1 MKDNLKYNLPT
12 YSALISDESEGVF
25 VISLVDAPATET
37 NWMCFKEQENIQEN
51 VKFSIVNEDEHILA
65 GVVMVADKPIYRIAP
80 DGTEFYIVFS
90 KDVIKRMAEKMLDDN
105 TFNNIDIQ
113 HDGNIIPR
121 DKVKLVELFIA
132 DEAKG
137 IKPNYLD
144 VPDGSLLANYKIY
157 DEQLWQMAKSGALN
171 GFSLEGVF
179 STLRLPEQNKN
190 TKNTKNNKHTK
201 MSKIKEMLKSILV
214 QLGEVNTDKGILTYD
229 GNLAPGV
236 EVKNED
242 GSKPADGEYK
252 LEDGKVIVVKDGY
265 VDEVREIE
273 NETIKEKPKGKEE
286 KSAEMAEEKPQEKP
300 ASEMPEKKPEEKP
313 NEVEELK
320 KLVDEHAALLKEL
333 SDRLSALEELVK
345 ELNETP
351 AVEPIEQE
359 FSKHFK
365 SKNRAC
371 EYANA
376 LRK

>member
-1 MKDNLKYNLPT
+1 MKGNLEDNLKYNLPT

-37 NWMCFKEQENIQEN
+37 NWMCFKEQEN
-51 VKFSIVNEDEHILA
+51 VKFSVVNEDEHILA

-80 DGTEFYIVFS
+80 DGTEYYIVFS

-190 TKNTKNNKHTK
+190 TKNNKHTK

-214 QLGEVNTDKGILTYD
+214 QLGEVATDKGILTYD
-229 GNLAPGV
+229 GNLVPGV

-252 LEDGKVIVVKDGY
+252 VGEDKVIVLKDGC
-265 VDEVREIE
+265 VDEIREME
-273 NETIKEKPKGKEE
+273 EELAEEKPQENPA
-286 KSAEMAEEKPQEKP
+286 SEKPQEKP
-300 ASEMPEKKPEEKP
+300 ANEKPNEKPEEKSS
-313 NEVEELK
+313 EVEELK
-320 KLVDEHAALLKEL
+320 KLVDEQAALLKEL
-333 SDRLSALEELVK
+333 DDRLKALEDLVK

-359 FSKHFK
+359 FSKQIKH
-365 SKNRAC
+365 KNRAC

>member
-1 MKDNLKYNLPT
+1 MNQNIPT
-12 YSALISDESEGVF
+12 YSAIISDDNEGIL

-37 NWMCFKEQENIQEN
+37 NWMCFKEQENI
-51 VKFSIVNEDEHILA
+51 KFSIVNEDEHILA

-90 KDVIKRMAEKMLDDN
+90 KDVIKRMAEKMLSDN

-113 HDGNIIPR
+113 HDGNIIPH

-157 DEQLWQMAKSGALN
+157 DEQLWQMAKSGELN

-179 STLRLPEQNKN
+179 TTVRYEQN
-190 TKNTKNNKHTK
+190 KNNKHTK

-229 GNLAPGV
+229 GDLAVGV

-252 LEDGKVIVVKDGY
+252 LEDDKVIIVKDGF
-265 VDEVREIE
+265 VDE
-273 NETIKEKPKGKEE
+273 IKEVEVDVIE
-286 KSAEMAEEKPQEKP
+286 EMADEKPQDNVEDKP
-300 ASEMPEKKPEEKP
+300 QDKVEEKP

-320 KLVDEHAALLKEL
+320 KLIDEHTSLLKEL
-333 SDRLSALEELVK
+333 GDRLKTLEDLVK

-359 FSKHFK
+359 FTKQCK

>member
-37 NWMCFKEQENIQEN
+37 NWMCFKEQENVQEN

-80 DGTEFYIVFS
+80 DGAEYYIVFS
-90 KDVIKRMAEKMLDDN
+90 KDVIKRMAEKMLADN

-190 TKNTKNNKHTK
+190 TKDTKNNKHTK

-214 QLGEVNTDKGILTYD
+214 QLGEVATDKGILTYD
-229 GNLAPGV
+229 GNLVPGV

-252 LEDGKVIVVKDGY
+252 VGEDKVIVLKDGC
-265 VDEVREIE
+265 VDEIREME
-273 NETIKEKPKGKEE
+273 EELAEEKPKEKP
-286 KSAEMAEEKPQEKP
+286 AEEKPQEKP
-300 ASEMPEKKPEEKP
+300 ANEKPEEKPEEKP
-313 NEVEELK
+313 NEVEEMK
-320 KLVDEHAALLKEL
+320 KLVDEHTELLKAL
-333 SDRLSALEELVK
+333 DDRLKALEDLVK

-359 FSKHFK
+359 FSKQIKH
-365 SKNRAC
+365 KNRAC

>member
-1 MKDNLKYNLPT
+1 MNQNIPT
-12 YSALISDESEGVF
+12 YSAIISDDNEGIL

-37 NWMCFKEQENIQEN
+37 NWMCFKEQDNI
-51 VKFSIVNEDEHILA
+51 KFSIVNEDEHILA

-113 HDGNIIPR
+113 HDGNIIPH

-157 DEQLWQMAKSGALN
+157 DEQLWQMAKSGELN

-179 STLRLPEQNKN
+179 TTVRYEQN
-190 TKNTKNNKHTK
+190 KNNKHTK

-229 GNLAPGV
+229 GNLAVGV

-252 LEDGKVIVVKDGY
+252 LEDDKVIVVKDGF
-265 VDEVREIE
+265 VDE
-273 NETIKEKPKGKEE
+273 IKEVEDDVIE
-286 KSAEMAEEKPQEKP
+286 EMADEKPQDNVEDKP
-300 ASEMPEKKPEEKP
+300 QDKAEEKP

-320 KLVDEHAALLKEL
+320 KLIDEHTSLLKDL
-333 SDRLSALEELVK
+333 GDRLKALEDLVK

-359 FSKHFK
+359 FTKQSK

-376 LRK
+376 LRN

>member
-1 MKDNLKYNLPT
+1 MKDKLPIYN
-12 YSALISDESEGVF
+12 ALISDDNEGIF

-37 NWMCFKEQENIQEN
+37 NWMCFKEQENI
-51 VKFSIVNEDEHILA
+51 KFSIVNEDEHILA

-80 DGTEFYIVFS
+80 DGTEYYIVFS

-157 DEQLWQMAKSGALN
+157 DDELWNMAKSGVLN

-179 STLRLPEQNKN
+179 STIRYEHNKN
-190 TKNTKNNKHTK
+190 IKHNK

-214 QLGEVNTDKGILTYD
+214 QLGEVVTDKGVLTYD
-229 GNLAPGV
+229 GELVTGI

-242 GSKPADGEYK
+242 GSKPEDGEYK
-252 LEDGKVIVVKDGY
+252 VEDGKVIVVKDGY
-265 VDEVREIE
+265 VDEIIEIE
-273 NETIKEKPKGKEE
+273 EE
-286 KSAEMAEEKPQEKP
+286 LAEEKPAEEMPQEPADEKP
-300 ASEMPEKKPEEKP
+300 QEEPDAKP

-320 KLVDEHAALLKEL
+320 KLVDEHAALLTEL
-333 SDRLSALEELVK
+333 NDRLKALEDLVK

-359 FSKHFK
+359 YSKQPNTK

>member
-1 MKDNLKYNLPT
+1 MNQNIPT
-12 YSALISDESEGVF
+12 YSAIISDDNEGIL

-37 NWMCFKEQENIQEN
+37 NWMCFKEQENI
-51 VKFSIVNEDEHILA
+51 KFSIVNEDEHILA

-157 DEQLWQMAKSGALN
+157 DEQLWQMAKSGELN

-179 STLRLPEQNKN
+179 TTVRYEQN
-190 TKNTKNNKHTK
+190 KNNKHTK

-229 GNLAPGV
+229 GDLAVGV

-252 LEDGKVIVVKDGY
+252 LEDDKVIVVKDGL
-265 VDEVREIE
+265 VDE
-273 NETIKEKPKGKEE
+273 IKEVEADVIE
-286 KSAEMAEEKPQEKP
+286 EMADEKPQDNVEDKP
-300 ASEMPEKKPEEKP
+300 QNNAEEKP

-320 KLVDEHAALLKEL
+320 KLIDEHTSLLKEL
-333 SDRLSALEELVK
+333 GDRLKTLEDLVK

-359 FSKHFK
+359 FTKQCK

-376 LRK
+376 LRN

>member
-1 MKDNLKYNLPT
+1 MNKNIPT
-12 YSALISDESEGVF
+12 YSALISDDNEGIL

-37 NWMCFKEQENIQEN
+37 NWMCFKEQENI
-51 VKFSIVNEDEHILA
+51 KFSIVNEDEHILA

-113 HDGNIIPR
+113 HDGNIIPH

-157 DEQLWQMAKSGALN
+157 DEQLWQMAKSGELN

-179 STLRLPEQNKN
+179 TTVRYEQN
-190 TKNTKNNKHTK
+190 KNNKHTK

-229 GNLAPGV
+229 GDLAVGV

-252 LEDGKVIVVKDGY
+252 LEDDKVIVVKDGL
-265 VDEVREIE
+265 VDE
-273 NETIKEKPKGKEE
+273 IKEVEVDVIE
-286 KSAEMAEEKPQEKP
+286 EMADEKPQDNVEDKP
-300 ASEMPEKKPEEKP
+300 QDKVEEKP

-320 KLVDEHAALLKEL
+320 KLIDEHTSLLKEL
-333 SDRLSALEELVK
+333 GDRLKTLEDLVK

-359 FSKHFK
+359 FTKQCK

-376 LRK
+376 LRN

>member
-1 MKDNLKYNLPT
+1 MNQNIPT
-12 YSALISDESEGVF
+12 YSAIISDDNEGIL

-37 NWMCFKEQENIQEN
+37 NWMCFKEQENI
-51 VKFSIVNEDEHILA
+51 KFSIVNEDEHILA

-157 DEQLWQMAKSGALN
+157 DEQLWQMAKSGELN

-179 STLRLPEQNKN
+179 TTVRYEQN
-190 TKNTKNNKHTK
+190 KNNKHTK

-229 GNLAPGV
+229 GSLAVGV

-252 LEDGKVIVVKDGY
+252 LEDDKIIVVKDGF
-265 VDEVREIE
+265 VDE
-273 NETIKEKPKGKEE
+273 IKEVEVDVIE
-286 KSAEMAEEKPQEKP
+286 EMADEKPQDNVEDKP
-300 ASEMPEKKPEEKP
+300 QDKVEEKP

-320 KLVDEHAALLKEL
+320 KLIDEHTSLLKEL
-333 SDRLSALEELVK
+333 GDRLKALEDLVK

-359 FSKHFK
+359 FTKQCK
-365 SKNRAC
+365 SENRAC

>member
-1 MKDNLKYNLPT
+1 MNQNIPT
-12 YSALISDESEGVF
+12 YSALISDDNEGIL

-37 NWMCFKEQENIQEN
+37 NWMCFKEQENI
-51 VKFSIVNEDEHILA
+51 KFSIVNEDEHILA

-90 KDVIKRMAEKMLDDN
+90 KDVIKRMAEKMLSDN

-113 HDGNIIPR
+113 HDGNIIPH

-179 STLRLPEQNKN
+179 TTVRYEQN
-190 TKNTKNNKHTK
+190 KNNKHTK

-229 GNLAPGV
+229 GDLAVGV

-252 LEDGKVIVVKDGY
+252 LEDNKVIVVKDGF
-265 VDEVREIE
+265 VDE
-273 NETIKEKPKGKEE
+273 IKEVEVDVVE
-286 KSAEMAEEKPQEKP
+286 EMADEKPQEKP
-300 ASEMPEKKPEEKP
+300 ADEKPQEKPAEEKP

-320 KLVDEHAALLKEL
+320 KLIDEHTSLLKEL
-333 SDRLSALEELVK
+333 GDRLKTLEDLVK

-359 FSKHFK
+359 FTKQCK

>member
-1 MKDNLKYNLPT
+1 MKDKLQDKLPIYN
-12 YSALISDESEGVF
+12 ALISDESEGIF
-25 VISLVDAPATET
+25 VISLVDTPATET
-37 NWMCFKEQENIQEN
+37 NWMCFKEQEN

-80 DGTEFYIVFS
+80 DGSEYYIVFS

-121 DKVKLVELFIA
+121 DKVKLVELFIS
-132 DEAKG
+132 DESKG

-157 DEQLWQMAKSGALN
+157 DDELWNMAKSGVLN

-179 STLRLPEQNKN
+179 STIRYEHNKN
-190 TKNTKNNKHTK
+190 IKHTK
-201 MSKIKEMLKSILV
+201 MSKIKEMIKSIIV
-214 QLGEVNTDKGILTYD
+214 QLGAVATDKGILTYD
-229 GNLAPGV
+229 GELVTGI

-242 GSKPADGEYK
+242 GSKPDDGEYK
-252 LEDGKVIVVKDGY
+252 VEADKVIVVKDGY
-265 VDEVREIE
+265 VEEIREIE
-273 NETIKEKPKGKEE
+273 E
-286 KSAEMAEEKPQEKP
+286 EMAEDKPD
-300 ASEMPEKKPEEKP
+300 EMPQDEPDAKP

-320 KLVDEHAALLKEL
+320 KLVDEHAALLTEL
-333 SDRLSALEELVK
+333 SDRLKALEDLVK
-345 ELNETP
+345 ELSETP

-359 FSKHFK
+359 YSKQTTK

-376 LRK
+376 LRR

>member
-1 MKDNLKYNLPT
+1 MKDKLPIYN
-12 YSALISDESEGVF
+12 ALISDDNEGIF
-25 VISLVDAPATET
+25 VISLVDSPATET
-37 NWMCFKEQENIQEN
+37 NWMCFKEQENI
-51 VKFSIVNEDEHILA
+51 KFSIVNEDEHILA

-80 DGTEFYIVFS
+80 DGTEYYIVFS

-132 DEAKG
+132 DEEKG

-157 DEQLWQMAKSGALN
+157 DDELWNMAKSGVLN

-179 STLRLPEQNKN
+179 STIRYKHNKN
-190 TKNTKNNKHTK
+190 IKHNK

-229 GNLAPGV
+229 GDLAKGV

-252 LEDGKVIVVKDGY
+252 LEDDKIIVVKDGY
-265 VDEVREIE
+265 VEE
-273 NETIKEKPKGKEE
+273 IKEVEE
-286 KSAEMAEEKPQEKP
+286 EMAEEKPEDKKADEKPQEKP
-300 ASEMPEKKPEEKP
+300 ADEKSKDEGDAKP
-313 NEVEELK
+313 NELEELK
-320 KLVDEHAALLKEL
+320 KLVDEHAALLAEL
-333 SDRLSALEELVK
+333 SDRLKALEDFVK

-359 FSKHFK
+359 YSKHTK

>member
-1 MKDNLKYNLPT
+1 MNKNIPT
-12 YSALISDESEGVF
+12 YSALISDDNEGIL

-37 NWMCFKEQENIQEN
+37 NWMCFKEQDNI
-51 VKFSIVNEDEHILA
+51 KFSIVNEDEHILA

-113 HDGNIIPR
+113 HDGNIIPH

-132 DEAKG
+132 DETKG

-157 DEQLWQMAKSGALN
+157 DEQLWQMAKSGELN

-179 STLRLPEQNKN
+179 TTVRYEQN
-190 TKNTKNNKHTK
+190 KNNKHTK

-229 GNLAPGV
+229 GDLAVGV

-252 LEDGKVIVVKDGY
+252 LEDDKVIVVKDGL
-265 VDEVREIE
+265 VDE
-273 NETIKEKPKGKEE
+273 IKEVEVDVIE
-286 KSAEMAEEKPQEKP
+286 EMADEKPQDNVEDKP
-300 ASEMPEKKPEEKP
+300 QDKVEEKP

-320 KLVDEHAALLKEL
+320 KLIDEHTSLLKEL
-333 SDRLSALEELVK
+333 GDRLKTLEDLVK

-359 FSKHFK
+359 FTKQYK

-376 LRK
+376 LRN

>member
-1 MKDNLKYNLPT
+1 MNQNLPT
-12 YSALISDESEGVF
+12 YSALISDDNEGIL

-37 NWMCFKEQENIQEN
+37 NWMCFKEQENI
-51 VKFSIVNEDEHILA
+51 KFSVVNEDEHILA

-90 KDVIKRMAEKMLDDN
+90 KDVIKRMAEKMLSDN

-113 HDGNIIPR
+113 HDGNIIPH

-132 DEAKG
+132 DETKG

-157 DEQLWQMAKSGALN
+157 DEQLWQMAKSGTLN

-179 STLRLPEQNKN
+179 TTVRYEQN
-190 TKNTKNNKHTK
+190 KNNKHTK

-229 GNLAPGV
+229 GDLVIGV

-252 LEDGKVIVVKDGY
+252 LEDGKVIVVKDGL
-265 VDEVREIE
+265 VDEVKEVEDEVIE
-273 NETIKEKPKGKEE
+273 
-286 KSAEMAEEKPQEKP
+286 EMAEEKPQDKVEEKP
-300 ASEMPEKKPEEKP
+300 QDKVEEKP

-320 KLVDEHAALLKEL
+320 KLIDEHASLLKEL
-333 SDRLSALEELVK
+333 DDRLKALEELVK

-359 FSKHFK
+359 FNKQCK

>member
-1 MKDNLKYNLPT
+1 MKDDLKYNLPT

-37 NWMCFKEQENIQEN
+37 NWMCFKEQENVQEN

-80 DGTEFYIVFS
+80 DGAEYYIVFS
-90 KDVIKRMAEKMLDDN
+90 KDVIKRMAEKMLADN

-157 DEQLWQMAKSGALN
+157 DEQLWQMAKSGTLN

-179 STLRLPEQNKN
+179 STIRYEQN
-190 TKNTKNNKHTK
+190 KNTKNNKHTK

-214 QLGEVNTDKGILTYD
+214 QLGEVATDKGILTYD
-229 GNLAPGV
+229 GNLVPGV

-252 LEDGKVIVVKDGY
+252 VGEDKVIVLKDGC
-265 VDEVREIE
+265 VDEIREM
-273 NETIKEKPKGKEE
+273 EE
-286 KSAEMAEEKPQEKP
+286 ELAEEKPQEKP
-300 ASEMPEKKPEEKP
+300 ASEKPQEKPAEEKEDAKP

-320 KLVDEHAALLKEL
+320 KLVDEQAALLAEL
-333 SDRLSALEELVK
+333 SDRLKALEDLVK

-359 FSKHFK
+359 FSKQIKH
-365 SKNRAC
+365 KNRAC

>member
-1 MKDNLKYNLPT
+1 MNQNIPT
-12 YSALISDESEGVF
+12 YSALISDDNEGIL

-37 NWMCFKEQENIQEN
+37 NWMCFKEQENI
-51 VKFSIVNEDEHILA
+51 KFSIVNEDEHILA

-90 KDVIKRMAEKMLDDN
+90 KDVIKRMAEKMLSDN

-113 HDGNIIPR
+113 HDGNIIPH

-157 DEQLWQMAKSGALN
+157 DEQLWQMAKSGTLD

-179 STLRLPEQNKN
+179 TTVRYEQN
-190 TKNTKNNKHTK
+190 KNNKHTK

-229 GNLAPGV
+229 GALAVGV

-252 LEDGKVIVVKDGY
+252 LEDDKVIVVKDGF
-265 VDEVREIE
+265 VDE
-273 NETIKEKPKGKEE
+273 IKEVEVDVIE
-286 KSAEMAEEKPQEKP
+286 EMADEKPQDNVEDKHQDK
-300 ASEMPEKKPEEKP
+300 AEEKP

-320 KLVDEHAALLKEL
+320 KLIDEHTSLLKEL
-333 SDRLSALEELVK
+333 GDRLKTLEDLVK

-359 FSKHFK
+359 FTKQCK

>member
-1 MKDNLKYNLPT
+1 MKDKLPIYN
-12 YSALISDESEGVF
+12 ALISDEDEGIF

-37 NWMCFKEQENIQEN
+37 NWMCFKEQENI
-51 VKFSIVNEDEHILA
+51 KFSIVNEDEHILA
-65 GVVMVADKPIYRIAP
+65 GVVMVADKPIYRITP
-80 DGTEFYIVFS
+80 YGEEYYIVFS

-157 DEQLWQMAKSGALN
+157 DDELWNMAKSGVLN

-179 STLRLPEQNKN
+179 STIRYKHNKN
-190 TKNTKNNKHTK
+190 IKHNK

-214 QLGEVNTDKGILTYD
+214 QLGEVTTDKGILTYD
-229 GNLAPGV
+229 GDLAPGV

-252 LEDGKVIVVKDGY
+252 LEDGKIIVVKDGF
-265 VDEVREIE
+265 VDEV
-273 NETIKEKPKGKEE
+273 KEAEEKKDDKKEE
-286 KSAEMAEEKPQEKP
+286 KKKDEKPAEMADEKTDEKPQEKP
-300 ASEMPEKKPEEKP
+300 AEEKP
-313 NEVEELK
+313 KDEGDAKPNELEELK
-320 KLVDEHAALLKEL
+320 KLVDEHAELLKEL
-333 SDRLSALEELVK
+333 GDRLKALEDLVK

-359 FSKHFK
+359 FTKRFK

>member
-1 MKDNLKYNLPT
+1 MNQNIPT
-12 YSALISDESEGVF
+12 YSALISDDNEGIL

-37 NWMCFKEQENIQEN
+37 NWMCFKEQENI
-51 VKFSIVNEDEHILA
+51 KFSIVNEDEHILA

-113 HDGNIIPR
+113 HDGNIIPH

-157 DEQLWQMAKSGALN
+157 DEQLWQMAKSGELN

-179 STLRLPEQNKN
+179 TTVRYEQN
-190 TKNTKNNKHTK
+190 KNNKHTK

-229 GNLAPGV
+229 GDLAVGV

-252 LEDGKVIVVKDGY
+252 LEDDKVIVVKDGF
-265 VDEVREIE
+265 VDE
-273 NETIKEKPKGKEE
+273 IKEVEVDVIE
-286 KSAEMAEEKPQEKP
+286 EMADEKPQDNVEDKP
-300 ASEMPEKKPEEKP
+300 QDKVEEKP

-320 KLVDEHAALLKEL
+320 KLIDEHTSLLKEL
-333 SDRLSALEELVK
+333 GDRLKTLEDLVK

-359 FSKHFK
+359 FTKQCK

-376 LRK
+376 LRN

>member
-1 MKDNLKYNLPT
+1 MKDNLPT
-12 YSALISDESEGVF
+12 YNALISDEDEGIL

-37 NWMCFKEQENIQEN
+37 NWMCFKEQENI
-51 VKFSIVNEDEHILA
+51 KFSIVNEDEHILA

-80 DGTEFYIVFS
+80 DGTEYYIVFS

-157 DEQLWQMAKSGALN
+157 DDELWNMAKSGVLN

-179 STLRLPEQNKN
+179 STIRYKHNKN
-190 TKNTKNNKHTK
+190 IKHNK

-214 QLGEVNTDKGILTYD
+214 QLGEVNTDKGTLTYD
-229 GNLAPGV
+229 GDLAKGV

-252 LEDGKVIVVKDGY
+252 LEDGKIIVVKDGF
-265 VDEVREIE
+265 VDEV
-273 NETIKEKPKGKEE
+273 KEAEEKPKDEDKPKGKEE
-286 KSAEMAEEKPQEKP
+286 KPDEMADEKPQEP
-300 ASEMPEKKPEEKP
+300 ADEKP
-313 NEVEELK
+313 QDEPDAKSNEVEELK
-320 KLVDEHAALLKEL
+320 KLVDEHAALLAEL
-333 SDRLSALEELVK
+333 SDRLKALEDLVK

-359 FSKHFK
+359 YSKHTK

>member
-1 MKDNLKYNLPT
+1 MNQNIPT
-12 YSALISDESEGVF
+12 YSALISDDNEGIL

-37 NWMCFKEQENIQEN
+37 NWMCFKEQENI
-51 VKFSIVNEDEHILA
+51 KFSIVNEDEHILA

-113 HDGNIIPR
+113 HDGNIIPH

-157 DEQLWQMAKSGALN
+157 DEQLWQMAKSGELN

-179 STLRLPEQNKN
+179 TTVRYEQN
-190 TKNTKNNKHTK
+190 KNNKHTK

-214 QLGEVNTDKGILTYD
+214 QLGEVTTDKGILTYD
-229 GNLAPGV
+229 GDLAVGV

-252 LEDGKVIVVKDGY
+252 LEDDKVIVVKDGF
-265 VDEVREIE
+265 VDE
-273 NETIKEKPKGKEE
+273 IKEVEVDVIE
-286 KSAEMAEEKPQEKP
+286 EMADEKPQEKP
-300 ASEMPEKKPEEKP
+300 VDEKPKDEGDAKP

-320 KLVDEHAALLKEL
+320 KLIDEHTSLLKEL
-333 SDRLSALEELVK
+333 GDRLKTLEDLVK

-359 FSKHFK
+359 FTKQRK
-365 SKNRAC
+365 SENRAC

>member
-1 MKDNLKYNLPT
+1 MKDNIPT
-12 YSALISDESEGVF
+12 YNALISDDNEGIF

-37 NWMCFKEQENIQEN
+37 NWMCFKEQENI
-51 VKFSIVNEDEHILA
+51 KFSIVNEDEHILA

-80 DGTEFYIVFS
+80 DGTEYYIVFS

-132 DEAKG
+132 DETKG

-157 DEQLWQMAKSGALN
+157 DDELWNMAKSGVLN

-179 STLRLPEQNKN
+179 STIRYKHNKN
-190 TKNTKNNKHTK
+190 IKHNK

-214 QLGEVNTDKGILTYD
+214 QLGEVTTDKGILTYD
-229 GNLAPGV
+229 GDLAPGV

-252 LEDGKVIVVKDGY
+252 VGEDKVIVVKDGY
-265 VDEVREIE
+265 VDEIREIE
-273 NETIKEKPKGKEE
+273 E
-286 KSAEMAEEKPQEKP
+286 EMAEEKPEDKKAADKKAADKKAAEKPQEKP
-300 ASEMPEKKPEEKP
+300 ADGKPQEDADPKP

-320 KLVDEHAALLKEL
+320 KLVDEHAALLAEL
-333 SDRLSALEELVK
+333 SDRLKALEDLVK

-359 FSKHFK
+359 YSKHFK

>member
-1 MKDNLKYNLPT
+1 MNQNIPT
-12 YSALISDESEGVF
+12 YSAIISDDNEGIL

-37 NWMCFKEQENIQEN
+37 NWMCFKEQDNI
-51 VKFSIVNEDEHILA
+51 KFSIVNEDEHILA

-113 HDGNIIPR
+113 HDGNIIPH

-157 DEQLWQMAKSGALN
+157 DEQLWQMAKSGELN

-179 STLRLPEQNKN
+179 TTVRYEQN
-190 TKNTKNNKHTK
+190 KNNKHTK

-229 GNLAPGV
+229 GDLAVGV

-252 LEDGKVIVVKDGY
+252 LEDDKVIVVKDGL
-265 VDEVREIE
+265 VDE
-273 NETIKEKPKGKEE
+273 IKEVEDDVIE
-286 KSAEMAEEKPQEKP
+286 EMADEKPQDNVEDKP
-300 ASEMPEKKPEEKP
+300 QDKVEEKP

-320 KLVDEHAALLKEL
+320 KLIDEHTSLLKEL
-333 SDRLSALEELVK
+333 GDRLKALEDLVK

-359 FSKHFK
+359 FTKQCK

>member
-1 MKDNLKYNLPT
+1 MKDNLPT
-12 YSALISDESEGVF
+12 YNALISDDNEGIF

-37 NWMCFKEQENIQEN
+37 NWMCFKEQDNI
-51 VKFSIVNEDEHILA
+51 KFSIVNEDEHILA

-80 DGTEFYIVFS
+80 DGSEYYIVFS
-90 KDVIKRMAEKMLDDN
+90 KDVIKRMAEKMLGDN

-157 DEQLWQMAKSGALN
+157 DDELWNMAKSGVLN

-179 STLRLPEQNKN
+179 STIRYKHNKN
-190 TKNTKNNKHTK
+190 IKHNK
-201 MSKIKEMLKSILV
+201 MSRIKEMLKSILV
-214 QLGEVNTDKGILTYD
+214 QLGEVYTDKGILTYEGD
-229 GNLAPGV
+229 LAIGV
-236 EVKNED
+236 QVKNED

-252 LEDGKVIVVKDGY
+252 IDDDKIIVLKDGY
-265 VDEVREIE
+265 VDEVKEVEDDVIE
-273 NETIKEKPKGKEE
+273 D
-286 KSAEMAEEKPQEKP
+286 MAEEKPAKKPADKKPQEKP
-300 ASEMPEKKPEEKP
+300 KADEKPKDKVDEKP

-320 KLVDEHAALLKEL
+320 KLVDEHATLLAEL
-333 SDRLSALEELVK
+333 NDRLKALEDLVK

-359 FSKHFK
+359 YSKHTK

>member
-1 MKDNLKYNLPT
+1 MKDKLPIYN
-12 YSALISDESEGVF
+12 ALISDDNEGIF

-37 NWMCFKEQENIQEN
+37 NWMCFKEQENI
-51 VKFSIVNEDEHILA
+51 KFSIVNEDEHILA

-80 DGTEFYIVFS
+80 DGTEYYIVFS

-132 DEAKG
+132 DEEKG

-157 DEQLWQMAKSGALN
+157 DDELWNMAKSGVLN

-179 STLRLPEQNKN
+179 STIRYEHNKN
-190 TKNTKNNKHTK
+190 IKHNK

-214 QLGEVNTDKGILTYD
+214 QLGEVTTDKGILTYD
-229 GNLAPGV
+229 GELAPGV

-252 LEDGKVIVVKDGY
+252 VGEDKVIVLKDGY
-265 VDEVREIE
+265 VDEIREIE
-273 NETIKEKPKGKEE
+273 E
-286 KSAEMAEEKPQEKP
+286 EMAEEKPDEKPADEKPQEKP
-300 ASEMPEKKPEEKP
+300 ADEKP
-313 NEVEELK
+313 KDDGEAKPNDVEELK
-320 KLVDEHAALLKEL
+320 KLVDEHAALLTEL
-333 SDRLSALEELVK
+333 NDRLKALEDLVK

-359 FSKHFK
+359 YSKHTK
-365 SKNRAC
+365 PKNRAC

>member
-1 MKDNLKYNLPT
+1 MKDKLPIYN
-12 YSALISDESEGVF
+12 ALISDDNEGIF

-37 NWMCFKEQENIQEN
+37 NWMCFKEQENI
-51 VKFSIVNEDEHILA
+51 KFSIVNEDEHILA

-80 DGTEFYIVFS
+80 DGSEYYIVFS

-132 DEAKG
+132 DEQKG

-157 DEQLWQMAKSGALN
+157 DDELWDMAKNGVLN

-179 STLRLPEQNKN
+179 STIRYEHNKN
-190 TKNTKNNKHTK
+190 IKHNK
-201 MSKIKEMLKSILV
+201 MSKIKEMIKSILV
-214 QLGEVNTDKGILTYD
+214 QLGEVTTDKGILTYD
-229 GNLAPGV
+229 GELAKGV

-252 LEDGKVIVVKDGY
+252 VGEDKVIVVKDGF
-265 VDEVREIE
+265 VDEIREIE
-273 NETIKEKPKGKEE
+273 ED
-286 KSAEMAEEKPQEKP
+286 MAEEKPEDKP
-300 ASEMPEKKPEEKP
+300 AEKKPAEDKPADEKP
-313 NEVEELK
+313 KDDGEAKPNDVEELK
-320 KLVDEHAALLKEL
+320 KLVDEHAAMLTEL
-333 SDRLSALEELVK
+333 NDRLKALEDLVK

-359 FSKHFK
+359 YSKHTK

>member
-1 MKDNLKYNLPT
+1 MNQNIPT
-12 YSALISDESEGVF
+12 YSALISDDNEGIL

-37 NWMCFKEQENIQEN
+37 NWMCFKEQENI
-51 VKFSIVNEDEHILA
+51 KFSIVNEDEHILA

-90 KDVIKRMAEKMLDDN
+90 KDVIKRMAEKMLSDN

-113 HDGNIIPR
+113 HDGNIIPH

-157 DEQLWQMAKSGALN
+157 DEQLWQMAKSGELN

-179 STLRLPEQNKN
+179 TTVRYEQN
-190 TKNTKNNKHTK
+190 KNNKHTK

-229 GNLAPGV
+229 GALAVGV

-252 LEDGKVIVVKDGY
+252 LEDDKVIVVKDGL
-265 VDEVREIE
+265 VDE
-273 NETIKEKPKGKEE
+273 IKEVEVDVIE
-286 KSAEMAEEKPQEKP
+286 EMADEKPQDNVEDKP
-300 ASEMPEKKPEEKP
+300 QDKVEEKP

-320 KLVDEHAALLKEL
+320 KLIDEHTSLLKEL
-333 SDRLSALEELVK
+333 GDRLKTLEDLVK

-359 FSKHFK
+359 YSKQPK

>member
-1 MKDNLKYNLPT
+1 MNQNIPT
-12 YSALISDESEGVF
+12 YSALISDDNEGIL

-37 NWMCFKEQENIQEN
+37 NWMCFKEQENI
-51 VKFSIVNEDEHILA
+51 KFSIVNEDEHILA

-113 HDGNIIPR
+113 HDGNIIPH

-157 DEQLWQMAKSGALN
+157 DEQLWQMAKSGELN

-179 STLRLPEQNKN
+179 TTVRYEQN
-190 TKNTKNNKHTK
+190 KNNKHTK

-229 GNLAPGV
+229 GDLAVGV

-252 LEDGKVIVVKDGY
+252 LEDDKVIVVKDGF
-265 VDEVREIE
+265 VDE
-273 NETIKEKPKGKEE
+273 IKEVEVDVIE
-286 KSAEMAEEKPQEKP
+286 EMADEKPQEKVEDKP
-300 ASEMPEKKPEEKP
+300 QEKVEEKP

-320 KLVDEHAALLKEL
+320 KLIDEHTSLLKEL
-333 SDRLSALEELVK
+333 GDRLKTLEDLVK

-359 FSKHFK
+359 FTKQCK

>member
-1 MKDNLKYNLPT
+1 MNKNIPT
-12 YSALISDESEGVF
+12 YSALISDDNEGIL

-37 NWMCFKEQENIQEN
+37 NWMCFKEQENI
-51 VKFSIVNEDEHILA
+51 KFSIVNEDEHILA

-113 HDGNIIPR
+113 HDGNIIPH

-132 DEAKG
+132 DETKG

-157 DEQLWQMAKSGALN
+157 DEQLWQMAKSGELN

-179 STLRLPEQNKN
+179 TTVRYEQN
-190 TKNTKNNKHTK
+190 KNNKHTK

-229 GNLAPGV
+229 GDLAVGV

-252 LEDGKVIVVKDGY
+252 LEDDKVIVVKDGL
-265 VDEVREIE
+265 VDE
-273 NETIKEKPKGKEE
+273 IKEVEVDVIE
-286 KSAEMAEEKPQEKP
+286 EMADEKPQDNVEDKP
-300 ASEMPEKKPEEKP
+300 QDKVEEKP

-320 KLVDEHAALLKEL
+320 KLIDEHTSLLKEL
-333 SDRLSALEELVK
+333 GDRLKTLEDLVK

-359 FSKHFK
+359 FTKQCK

-376 LRK
+376 LRN

>member
-1 MKDNLKYNLPT
+1 MNQNIPT
-12 YSALISDESEGVF
+12 YSAIISDDNEGIL

-37 NWMCFKEQENIQEN
+37 NWMCFKEQENI
-51 VKFSIVNEDEHILA
+51 KFSIVNEDEHILA

-90 KDVIKRMAEKMLDDN
+90 KDVIKRMAEKMLSDN

-113 HDGNIIPR
+113 HDGNIIPH

-157 DEQLWQMAKSGALN
+157 DEQLWQMAKSGELN

-179 STLRLPEQNKN
+179 TTVRYEQN
-190 TKNTKNNKHTK
+190 KNNKHTK

-229 GNLAPGV
+229 GALAVGV

-252 LEDGKVIVVKDGY
+252 LEDDKVIVVKDGF
-265 VDEVREIE
+265 VDE
-273 NETIKEKPKGKEE
+273 IKEVEVDVIE
-286 KSAEMAEEKPQEKP
+286 EMADEKPQDNVEDKP
-300 ASEMPEKKPEEKP
+300 QDNAEEKP

-320 KLVDEHAALLKEL
+320 KLIDEHTSLLKEL
-333 SDRLSALEELVK
+333 GDRLKTLEDLVK

-359 FSKHFK
+359 FTKQCK

>member
-1 MKDNLKYNLPT
+1 MNQNIPT
-12 YSALISDESEGVF
+12 YSAIISDDNEGIL

-37 NWMCFKEQENIQEN
+37 NWMCFKEQENI
-51 VKFSIVNEDEHILA
+51 KFSIVNEDEHILA

-80 DGTEFYIVFS
+80 DGSEFYIVFS
-90 KDVIKRMAEKMLDDN
+90 KDVIKRMAEKMLSDN

-113 HDGNIIPR
+113 HDGNIIPH

-157 DEQLWQMAKSGALN
+157 DEQLWQMAKSGELN

-179 STLRLPEQNKN
+179 TTVRYEQN
-190 TKNTKNNKHTK
+190 KNNKHTK

-229 GNLAPGV
+229 GALAVGV

-252 LEDGKVIVVKDGY
+252 LEDDKVIVVKDGF
-265 VDEVREIE
+265 VDE
-273 NETIKEKPKGKEE
+273 IKEVEVDVIE
-286 KSAEMAEEKPQEKP
+286 EMADEKPQDNVEDKP
-300 ASEMPEKKPEEKP
+300 QDKVEEKP

-320 KLVDEHAALLKEL
+320 KLIDEHTSLLKEL
-333 SDRLSALEELVK
+333 GDRLKTLEDLVK

-359 FSKHFK
+359 FTKQCK

>member
-1 MKDNLKYNLPT
+1 MNQNIPT
-12 YSALISDESEGVF
+12 YSAIISDDNEGIL

-37 NWMCFKEQENIQEN
+37 NWMCFKEQENI
-51 VKFSIVNEDEHILA
+51 KFSIVNEDEHILA

-90 KDVIKRMAEKMLDDN
+90 KDVIKRMAEKMLSDN

-113 HDGNIIPR
+113 HDGNIIPH

-157 DEQLWQMAKSGALN
+157 DEQLWQMAKSGELN

-179 STLRLPEQNKN
+179 TTVRYEQN
-190 TKNTKNNKHTK
+190 KNNKHTK

-229 GNLAPGV
+229 GALAVGV

-252 LEDGKVIVVKDGY
+252 LEDDKVIVVKDGF
-265 VDEVREIE
+265 VDE
-273 NETIKEKPKGKEE
+273 IKEVEVDVIE
-286 KSAEMAEEKPQEKP
+286 EMADEKPQDNVEDKP
-300 ASEMPEKKPEEKP
+300 QDKVEEKP

-320 KLVDEHAALLKEL
+320 KLIDEHTSLLKEL
-333 SDRLSALEELVK
+333 GDRLKTLEDLVK

-359 FSKHFK
+359 FTKQCK

>member
-1 MKDNLKYNLPT
+1 MNQNIPT
-12 YSALISDESEGVF
+12 YSALISDDNEGIL

-37 NWMCFKEQENIQEN
+37 NWMCFKEQENI
-51 VKFSIVNEDEHILA
+51 KFSIVNEDEHILA

-80 DGTEFYIVFS
+80 DGSEFYIVFS
-90 KDVIKRMAEKMLDDN
+90 KDVIKRMAEKMLSDN

-113 HDGNIIPR
+113 HDGNIIPH

-132 DEAKG
+132 DETKG

-157 DEQLWQMAKSGALN
+157 DEQLWQMAKSGELN

-179 STLRLPEQNKN
+179 TTVRYEQN
-190 TKNTKNNKHTK
+190 KNNKHTK

-229 GNLAPGV
+229 GALAVGV

-252 LEDGKVIVVKDGY
+252 LEDDKVIVVKDGL
-265 VDEVREIE
+265 VDE
-273 NETIKEKPKGKEE
+273 IKEVEVDVIE
-286 KSAEMAEEKPQEKP
+286 EMADEKPQDNVEDKP
-300 ASEMPEKKPEEKP
+300 QDKVEEKP

-320 KLVDEHAALLKEL
+320 KLIDEHASLLKEL
-333 SDRLSALEELVK
+333 GDRLKTLEDLVK

-359 FSKHFK
+359 FTKQCK

>member
-1 MKDNLKYNLPT
+1 MKDNIPT
-12 YSALISDESEGVF
+12 YNALISDDNEGIF

-37 NWMCFKEQENIQEN
+37 NWMCFKEQENI
-51 VKFSIVNEDEHILA
+51 KFSIVNEDEHILA
-65 GVVMVADKPIYRIAP
+65 GVVMVADKPIYRISP
-80 DGTEFYIVFS
+80 DGSEYYIVFS

-157 DEQLWQMAKSGALN
+157 DDELWNMAKSGVLN

-179 STLRLPEQNKN
+179 STIRYKHNKN
-190 TKNTKNNKHTK
+190 IKHNK

-214 QLGEVNTDKGILTYD
+214 QLGEVTTDKGILTYD
-229 GNLAPGV
+229 GELAPGV

-252 LEDGKVIVVKDGY
+252 VGEDKVIVVKDGY
-265 VDEVREIE
+265 VDEIREIE
-273 NETIKEKPKGKEE
+273 EEMAEDKPEDKK
-286 KSAEMAEEKPQEKP
+286 AEEKPQEKP
-300 ASEMPEKKPEEKP
+300 AEEKPKDEGDPKP

-320 KLVDEHAALLKEL
+320 KLVDEHAALLAEL
-333 SDRLSALEELVK
+333 SDRLKALEDLVK

-359 FSKHFK
+359 YSKHFK

>member
-1 MKDNLKYNLPT
+1 MEYSLPT

-37 NWMCFKEQENIQEN
+37 NWMCFKEQEN

-179 STLRLPEQNKN
+179 STIRYEQNKN
-190 TKNTKNNKHTK
+190 SKNNKHTK

-214 QLGEVNTDKGILTYD
+214 QLGEVCTDKGILTYD

-252 LEDGKVIVVKDGY
+252 LEDNKVIVVKDGL
-265 VDEVREIE
+265 VEEIKEIE
-273 NETIKEKPKGKEE
+273 GEIIEEKPKGKEE
-286 KSAEMAEEKPQEKP
+286 KSAKMAEEKPQEKP
-300 ASEMPEKKPEEKP
+300 ANEMPEEKPEEKP

-320 KLVDEHAALLKEL
+320 KLVDEHAELLKAL
-333 SDRLSALEELVK
+333 DDRLKALEELVK

-359 FSKHFK
+359 FSKQIK
-365 SKNRAC
+365 LKNRAC

>member
-1 MKDNLKYNLPT
+1 MNQNIPT
-12 YSALISDESEGVF
+12 YSAIISDDNEGIL

-37 NWMCFKEQENIQEN
+37 NWMCFKEQENI
-51 VKFSIVNEDEHILA
+51 KFSIVNEDEHILA

-113 HDGNIIPR
+113 HDGNIIPH

-157 DEQLWQMAKSGALN
+157 DEQLWQMAKSGELN

-179 STLRLPEQNKN
+179 TTVRYEQN
-190 TKNTKNNKHTK
+190 KNNKHTK

-229 GNLAPGV
+229 GNLAVGV

-252 LEDGKVIVVKDGY
+252 LEDDKVIVVKDGF
-265 VDEVREIE
+265 VDE
-273 NETIKEKPKGKEE
+273 IKEVEDDVIE
-286 KSAEMAEEKPQEKP
+286 EMADEKPQDNVEDKP
-300 ASEMPEKKPEEKP
+300 QDKVEEKP

-320 KLVDEHAALLKEL
+320 KLIDEHTSLLKEL
-333 SDRLSALEELVK
+333 GDRLKAREDLVK

-359 FSKHFK
+359 FTKQRK
-365 SKNRAC
+365 SENRAC

-376 LRK
+376 LRN

>member
-1 MKDNLKYNLPT
+1 MKDNLPT
-12 YSALISDESEGVF
+12 YNALISDENEGIL

-37 NWMCFKEQENIQEN
+37 NWMCFKEQENI
-51 VKFSIVNEDEHILA
+51 KFSIVNEDEHILA

-90 KDVIKRMAEKMLDDN
+90 KDVIKRMAEKMLSDN

-113 HDGNIIPR
+113 HDGNIIPH

-132 DEAKG
+132 DETKG

-179 STLRLPEQNKN
+179 TTVRYEQN
-190 TKNTKNNKHTK
+190 KNNKHTK

-229 GNLAPGV
+229 GALAVGV

-252 LEDGKVIVVKDGY
+252 LEDDKVIVVKDGF
-265 VDEVREIE
+265 VDE
-273 NETIKEKPKGKEE
+273 IKEVEVDVIE
-286 KSAEMAEEKPQEKP
+286 EMADEKPQDNVEDKP
-300 ASEMPEKKPEEKP
+300 QDKVEEKP

-320 KLVDEHAALLKEL
+320 KLIDEHTSLLKEL
-333 SDRLSALEELVK
+333 GDRLKTLEDLVK

-359 FSKHFK
+359 FTKQCK

>member
-1 MKDNLKYNLPT
+1 MNQNIPT
-12 YSALISDESEGVF
+12 YSAIISDDNEGIL

-37 NWMCFKEQENIQEN
+37 NWMCFKEQENI
-51 VKFSIVNEDEHILA
+51 KFSIVNEDEHILA

-90 KDVIKRMAEKMLDDN
+90 KDVIKRMAEKMLSDN

-113 HDGNIIPR
+113 HDGNIIPH

-157 DEQLWQMAKSGALN
+157 DEQLWQMAKSGELN

-179 STLRLPEQNKN
+179 TTVRYEQN
-190 TKNTKNNKHTK
+190 KNNKHTK

-214 QLGEVNTDKGILTYD
+214 QLGEVTTDKGILTYD
-229 GNLAPGV
+229 GDLAVGV

-252 LEDGKVIVVKDGY
+252 LEDDKVIVVKDGF
-265 VDEVREIE
+265 VDE
-273 NETIKEKPKGKEE
+273 IKEVEADVIE
-286 KSAEMAEEKPQEKP
+286 EMADEKPQEKP
-300 ASEMPEKKPEEKP
+300 ADEKPQDEGDAKP

-320 KLVDEHAALLKEL
+320 KLIDEHTSLLKEL
-333 SDRLSALEELVK
+333 GDRLKTLEDLVK

-359 FSKHFK
+359 FTKQYK
-365 SKNRAC
+365 SENRAC

>member
-1 MKDNLKYNLPT
+1 MNQNIPT
-12 YSALISDESEGVF
+12 YSAIISDDNEGIL

-37 NWMCFKEQENIQEN
+37 NWMCFKEQENI
-51 VKFSIVNEDEHILA
+51 KFSIVNEDEHILA

-90 KDVIKRMAEKMLDDN
+90 KDVIKRMAEKMLSDN

-113 HDGNIIPR
+113 HDGNIIPH

-132 DEAKG
+132 DETKG

-157 DEQLWQMAKSGALN
+157 DEQLWQMAKSGELN

-179 STLRLPEQNKN
+179 TTVRYEQN
-190 TKNTKNNKHTK
+190 KNNKHTK

-229 GNLAPGV
+229 GALAVGV

-252 LEDGKVIVVKDGY
+252 LEDDKVIVVKDGF
-265 VDEVREIE
+265 VDE
-273 NETIKEKPKGKEE
+273 IKEVEVDVIE
-286 KSAEMAEEKPQEKP
+286 EMADEKPQEKP
-300 ASEMPEKKPEEKP
+300 ADEKPKEEGDAKP

-320 KLVDEHAALLKEL
+320 KLIDEHTSLLKEL
-333 SDRLSALEELVK
+333 GDRLKTLEDLVK

-359 FSKHFK
+359 YSKQTK

>member
-37 NWMCFKEQENIQEN
+37 NWMCFKEQEN

-157 DEQLWQMAKSGALN
+157 DEQLWQMAKNGALN

-179 STLRLPEQNKN
+179 STIRYEQNKN
-190 TKNTKNNKHTK
+190 SKNNKHTK

-229 GNLAPGV
+229 GALAVGV

-252 LEDGKVIVVKDGY
+252 LEDDKVIVVKDGF
-265 VDEVREIE
+265 VDEIKEVEVDVIE
-273 NETIKEKPKGKEE
+273 EMADEKPKDNVED
-286 KSAEMAEEKPQEKP
+286 KPQDKV
-300 ASEMPEKKPEEKP
+300 EEKP

-320 KLVDEHAALLKEL
+320 KLIDEHTSLLKEL
-333 SDRLSALEELVK
+333 GDRLKTLEDLVK

-359 FSKHFK
+359 FTKQRK
-365 SKNRAC
+365 SENRAC

>member
-1 MKDNLKYNLPT
+1 MKDKLPIYN
-12 YSALISDESEGVF
+12 ALISDDNEGIL

-37 NWMCFKEQENIQEN
+37 NWMCFKEQENI
-51 VKFSIVNEDEHILA
+51 KFSIVNEDEHILA

-80 DGTEFYIVFS
+80 DGTEYYIVFS

-105 TFNNIDIQ
+105 TFNNIYIQ

-121 DKVKLVELFIA
+121 DKVKLVELLIA
-132 DEAKG
+132 DEEKG

-157 DEQLWQMAKSGALN
+157 DDELWNMAKSGVLN

-179 STLRLPEQNKN
+179 STIRYEHNKN
-190 TKNTKNNKHTK
+190 IKNTK
-201 MSKIKEMLKSILV
+201 MSKIKEMIKSILV
-214 QLGEVNTDKGILTYD
+214 QLGEVVTDKGVLTYD
-229 GNLAPGV
+229 GELVTGV

-242 GSKPADGEYK
+242 GSKPEDGEYK
-252 LEDGKVIVVKDGY
+252 VEEDKVIVVKDGY
-265 VDEVREIE
+265 VDE
-273 NETIKEKPKGKEE
+273 IKEVE
-286 KSAEMAEEKPQEKP
+286 ADMAEEKPDEMPQEKP
-300 ASEMPEKKPEEKP
+300 ADEMPQEEPDAKP

-320 KLVDEHAALLKEL
+320 KLVDEHAALLTEL
-333 SDRLSALEELVK
+333 SDRLKALEDLVK

-359 FSKHFK
+359 YSKQPTK

>member
-1 MKDNLKYNLPT
+1 MNINDIFLKRKKRWGTINRLRDSEEQADGSLTP
-12 YSALISDESEGVF
+12 SRRIALISDDNEGIL

-37 NWMCFKEQENIQEN
+37 NWMCFKEQENI
-51 VKFSIVNEDEHILA
+51 KFSIVNEDEHILA

-80 DGTEFYIVFS
+80 DGSEFYIVFS
-90 KDVIKRMAEKMLDDN
+90 KDVIKRMAEKMLSDN

-113 HDGNIIPR
+113 HDGNIIPH

-132 DEAKG
+132 DEEKG

-157 DEQLWQMAKSGALN
+157 DEQLWQMAKSGTLN

-179 STLRLPEQNKN
+179 TTVRYEQN
-190 TKNTKNNKHTK
+190 KNNKHTK

-229 GNLAPGV
+229 GALAVGV

-252 LEDGKVIVVKDGY
+252 LEDDKVIVVKDGF
-265 VDEVREIE
+265 VDE
-273 NETIKEKPKGKEE
+273 IKEVEVDVIE
-286 KSAEMAEEKPQEKP
+286 EMADEKPQEKPVDEKPQEKP
-300 ASEMPEKKPEEKP
+300 ADEKP

-320 KLVDEHAALLKEL
+320 KELDDLKAEYNEL
-333 SDRLSALEELVK
+333 DSMYNDVCRDLENAE
-345 ELNETP
+345 EQ
-351 AVEPIEQE
+351 IE
-359 FSKHFK
+359 
-365 SKNRAC
+365 AM
-371 EYANA
+371 
-376 LRK
+376 